1 MPGAPPKAIPKPP
14 SGTPAAPKKEVV
26 SLTAKLVD
34 FGRFP
39 HELNELSI
47 AQCAKTNARAACKM
61 SLLKSLEVE
70 TVSIVWLLFI
80 LKTCQPIF
88 ALDFKVEALGS
99 S

>member
-39 HELNELSI
+39 NELNEFSI
-47 AQCAKTNARAACKM
+47 AQRAKTNARAACKM

-70 TVSIVWLLFI
+70 HCVNCLVAFHSEI
-80 LKTCQPIF
+80 
-88 ALDFKVEALGS
+88 S
-99 S
+99 